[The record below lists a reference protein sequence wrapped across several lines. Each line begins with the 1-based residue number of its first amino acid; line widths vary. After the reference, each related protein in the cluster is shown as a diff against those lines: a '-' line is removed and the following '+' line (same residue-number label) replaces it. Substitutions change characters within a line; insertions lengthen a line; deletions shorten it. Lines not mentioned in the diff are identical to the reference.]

1 MIIVYRV
8 NLPGYRIL
16 FTAHAFVSQG
26 QLSLDACLHFDI
38 PSNISRFCPVT
49 LPIPPILSYVLNSTN
64 PQDKWSLPNIFKVR
78 DFSTNS
84 REAPTHP
91 LSLLPLSITLDPSE
105 LPRLLAQS

>member
-1 MIIVYRV
+1 MS
-8 NLPGYRIL
+8 LPGYQIL
-16 FTAHAFVSQG
+16 FTVHAFVSQG
-26 QLSLDACLHFDI
+26 QLSLDVCLHFGI
-38 PSNISRFCPVT
+38 PSNFFGFCPIM
-49 LPIPPILSYVLNSTN
+49 LPIPSFYPTHLIPLTLMIKGLFQT
-64 PQDKWSLPNIFKVR
+64 IFNVR